1 MANLTVKDQGSLT
14 TALGAAAFPVCYH
27 VDQGQYG
34 HSAGPPLFTWGAL
47 PCMNVV
53 VHNRAA
59 RRGCLA
65 HVWNSSTDGT
75 VLFQRAE
82 AAIQTMLTAAGNPA
96 AADIHLFAGQAFIA
110 NSMYQTTNRKA
121 HDVDTYL
128 QGRFPTHHFWNGLHH
143 ALGQVLYWPA
153 NDVVYF
159 LSDAERGSLQATM
172 VNYAALNAIQR
183 LMLNVTVQAL

>member
-1 MANLTVKDQGSLT
+1 MANLTVRDQGALT
-14 TALGAAAFPVCYH
+14 TAIGAAAFPVCYH
-27 VDQGQYG
+27 VNQAEYG

-59 RRGCLA
+59 SRGCLA
-65 HVWNSSTDGT
+65 HLWNSSTDGA
-75 VLFQRAE
+75 VLYQRA
-82 AAIQTMLTAAGNPA
+82 AASVQTMLTAAGNPA
-96 AADIHLFAGQAFIA
+96 AADIYLFAGQAFIA
-110 NSMYQTTNRKA
+110 NSTYQVTHKQA
-121 HDVDTYL
+121 HDVDHYL
-128 QGRFPTHHFWNGLHH
+128 RAQFPAHNVWNGLHH

-172 VNYAALNAIQR
+172 VNYANLNAIQR
-183 LMLNVTVQAL
+183 LMLNVTVQAI

>member
-1 MANLTVKDQGSLT
+1 MANLTVRDQGALT
-14 TALGAAAFPVCYH
+14 TAVGAGAFPVCYF
-27 VDQGQYG
+27 VNQGEYG
-34 HSAGPPLFTWGAL
+34 HSAAPPLFTWGAL

-82 AAIQTMLTAAGNPA
+82 AAVTTMLAAAGAPA
-96 AADIHLFAGQAFIA
+96 AADIYLFAGQAFIA
-110 NSMYQTTNRKA
+110 NSVYQTTNRKTQ
-121 HDVDTYL
+121 DVDVYL
-128 QGRFPTHHFWNGLHH
+128 QGRFPTHYFWNGLHH

-159 LSDAERGSLQATM
+159 LSDAERTSLQATM
-172 VNYAALNAIQR
+172 VTYSNLNAIQR
-183 LMLNVTVQAL
+183 LLLNVTVQAL